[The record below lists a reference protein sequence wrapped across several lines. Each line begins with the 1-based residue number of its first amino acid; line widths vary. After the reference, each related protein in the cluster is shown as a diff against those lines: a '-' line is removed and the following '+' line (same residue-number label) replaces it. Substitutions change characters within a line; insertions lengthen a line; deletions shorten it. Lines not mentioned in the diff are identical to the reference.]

1 MNIGI
6 IGTGGISL
14 FHYKGY
20 TANGANVVALADVNS
35 VALESRKKEWNINR
49 GFTDYQELL
58 EQEDIQA
65 VSVCTPNA
73 FHHPAT
79 IAAAKAGKHV
89 LCEKPISLSL
99 EQAQEMIDVAKQNNV
114 VANQSSPPL
123 ERGCLSH
130 QAND

>member
-73 FHHPAT
+73 LPQPKQASTSSAKNRFHF
-79 IAAAKAGKHV
+79 
-89 LCEKPISLSL
+89 L
-99 EQAQEMIDVAKQNNV
+99 
-114 VANQSSPPL
+114 
-123 ERGCLSH
+123 
-130 QAND
+130 